1 MQDFL
6 WPHEFYN
13 FGNCWVLTFGDVVE
27 DISVNEGG
35 HGLSIVI
42 NRIRLV

>member
-13 FGNCWVLTFGDVVE
+13 FVNCWVLTFGDVVE
-27 DISVNEGG
+27 DISVNEAGQ
-35 HGLSIVI
+35 GLSIVI
-42 NRIRLV
+42 IRTRLV